1 MNLGD
6 GVVLSDE
13 LLYEWMKRAERKKRK
28 RRSGRRFLL
37 GDMFKV

>member
-1 MNLGD
+1 MSLGD
-6 GVVLSDE
+6 GAVLSDE